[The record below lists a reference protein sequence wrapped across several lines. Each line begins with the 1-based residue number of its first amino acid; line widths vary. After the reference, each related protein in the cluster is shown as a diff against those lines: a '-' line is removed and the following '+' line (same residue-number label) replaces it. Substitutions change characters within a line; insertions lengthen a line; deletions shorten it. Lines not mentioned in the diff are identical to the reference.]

1 MRRILLLSMVL
12 ASSLLVTGRA
22 ECKGGGGGGGGS
34 STNGTF
40 QAIGGSGI
48 SGKVSMSGG
57 ASGTTFVVSLNGLTP
72 NAAYIASWST
82 TVACDMGTAPPAGA
96 VWNFHGSKRG
106 TASFSVSSPEA
117 FSCIHS
123 FAIQLDTNGYGLV
136 LVACAPV
143 N

>member
-12 ASSLLVTGRA
+12 GCSFLVTGRA
-22 ECKGGGGGGGGS
+22 ECKGGGGGGGS
-34 STNGTF
+34 STTGTF

-48 SGKVSMSGG
+48 SGKLSMSGG
-57 ASGTTFVVSLNGLTP
+57 ASGTTFVVSLGGLTP
-72 NAAYIASWST
+72 DAAYIASWST

-96 VWNFHGSKRG
+96 FWNFHASKKG
-106 TASFSVSSPEA
+106 TASFSSSRPEA
-117 FSCIHS
+117 FSNIHS
-123 FAIQLDTNGYGLV
+123 VAIQLDTNGHGLI